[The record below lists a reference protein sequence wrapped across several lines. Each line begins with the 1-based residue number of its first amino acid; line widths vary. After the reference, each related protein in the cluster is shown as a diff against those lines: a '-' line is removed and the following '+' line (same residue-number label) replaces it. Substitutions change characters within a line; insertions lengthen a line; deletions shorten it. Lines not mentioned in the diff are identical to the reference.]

1 MRKKKASACSMDGN
15 NRFLAMKMYF
25 YAWKN
30 GKSRLN
36 SLPEKAVVFAEGGNF
51 APVGQIRKIA
61 FDRAADEKILLQGVV
76 DCCVVKDNKL
86 TIIDYKTDYVNET
99 NLQSKIELYKGQLKV
114 YERAMTEITGMPVA
128 EKIIYFFSVN
138 KGIFV

>member
-1 MRKKKASACSMDGN
+1 MRKKKESACSMDGN

-36 SLPEKAVVFAEGGNF
+36 ALPEKAVVFAEGGNF

-61 FDRAADEKILLQGVV
+61 FDRAADENILLQAEREAKA
-76 DCCVVKDNKL
+76 VKQTADQFVKRHG
-86 TIIDYKTDYVNET
+86 
-99 NLQSKIELYKGQLKV
+99 LY
-114 YERAMTEITGMPVA
+114 A
-128 EKIIYFFSVN
+128 E
-138 KGIFV
+138 